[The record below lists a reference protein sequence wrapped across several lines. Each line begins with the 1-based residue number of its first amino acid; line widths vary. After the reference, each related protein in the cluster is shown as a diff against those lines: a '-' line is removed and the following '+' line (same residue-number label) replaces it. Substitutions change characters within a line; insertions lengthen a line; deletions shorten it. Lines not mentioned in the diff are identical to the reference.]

1 MRFLIQ
7 NERVNIVKSPFH
19 LVWCFRYMF
28 TQTFII
34 PPCSLLF
41 EFFQQIQK
49 IRKFPA
55 KHRRDEENDVKFQ
68 NLALISFF
76 SFKMLFFRRSTTLI
90 YGNTYTKM
98 FFSIFQTVVH
108 FFTRKRNSFCEIA
121 VEWPRRNKKSEGAT
135 SNKSWKIK
143 LGRGTQA
150 PLPHLI
156 GRTSFHTQKN
166 VVLHSDWTSYFSS
179 DVNNILRSS
188 DWLKLI
194 CVWKFT
200 TQLTVLECVYLN
212 LQWNQVNKH
221 QGDLP

>member
-7 NERVNIVKSPFH
+7 SDRVNIVKSTFH
-19 LVWCFRYMF
+19 LVLCFRYMF

-49 IRKFPA
+49 IWNFSA
-55 KHRRDEENDVKFQ
+55 KHRSDEENDVKSQ

-76 SFKMLFFRRSTTLI
+76 SFKMLFFRQFTTLI
-90 YGNTYTKM
+90 YGNTYTKI

-108 FFTRKRNSFCEIA
+108 FFKRKRNSFCRIA

-135 SNKSWKIK
+135 SNKSWEIK

-150 PLPHLI
+150 PLPRLI

-166 VVLHSDWTSYFSS
+166 FVLDSDWTSYFSS

-200 TQLTVLECVYLN
+200 TQLTVLQCVYLN
-212 LQWNQVNKH
+212 LQWNQVNEH
-221 QGDLP
+221 QGDLS

>member
-1 MRFLIQ
+1 
-7 NERVNIVKSPFH
+7 
-19 LVWCFRYMF
+19 MF

-76 SFKMLFFRRSTTLI
+76 SFKMLFFRQSTTLI

-121 VEWPRRNKKSEGAT
+121 VNDREGTRKVRALQAT
-135 SNKSWKIK
+135 KVGK
-143 LGRGTQA
+143 
-150 PLPHLI
+150 
-156 GRTSFHTQKN
+156 
-166 VVLHSDWTSYFSS
+166 
-179 DVNNILRSS
+179 
-188 DWLKLI
+188 
-194 CVWKFT
+194 
-200 TQLTVLECVYLN
+200 LN
-212 LQWNQVNKH
+212 LAAELRH
-221 QGDLP
+221 RCRI